1 MEQTIEVGPLSGRSN
16 VIYWLESRGL
26 AASDEVVDRI
36 FKAAKESARV
46 MSDAELHELVGA
58 SGAAKTPAPR

>member
-1 MEQTIEVGPLSGRSN
+1 VGPLSGRSN

-26 AASDEVVDRI
+26 AASDELVDRI

-46 MSDAELHELVGA
+46 MPDAELYALVDA
-58 SGAAKTPAPR
+58 SGAAKTPTPR